1 MCVKASESAPLLCA
15 SVKIMTSSARIKLL
29 SREWPKSQTR
39 IIKIMGI
46 RSGGR
51 EEVYRFMRGLAP
63 LPGLIQAMLR
73 AEQVEDR
80 FDRIG
85 SNREMKNPPEEGG
98 FQ

>member
-1 MCVKASESAPLLCA
+1 MGEGKKSTGLC
-15 SVKIMTSSARIKLL
+15 
-29 SREWPKSQTR
+29 E
-39 IIKIMGI
+39 
-46 RSGGR
+46 
-51 EEVYRFMRGLAP
+51 GLAP